1 MTPRNIYTGLFVA
14 LCLTLSGLIL
24 GRQMVAHPA
33 PPPNGAGDSRDAEGR
48 EGGGGGDHFS
58 DRRGRHIAD
67 AATRNAVLG
76 PIRGQ
81 LDALRRG
88 DAARSV
94 SYQSQGMRR
103 QFTRPADFLNMV
115 DAHYPEFAHSKSA
128 SFGPVWE
135 DAGQWHAG
143 TLVTV
148 IGRNGRQARGFYRMA
163 REGGVYRVEGVR
175 MRP

>member
-33 PPPNGAGDSRDAEGR
+33 PPPNSAGESRGTEGR

-58 DRRGRHIAD
+58 DRRGRHVAD

-115 DAHYPEFAHSKSA
+115 DAYYPEFAHSKSA
-128 SFGPVWE
+128 SFGPVWTDADKR
-135 DAGQWHAG
+135 DAGVQ
-143 TLVTV
+143 VTV
-148 IGRNGRQARGFYRMA
+148 VGENGHQASGRYWMV
-163 REGGVYRVEGVR
+163 REGGVYRVKGVR
-175 MRP
+175 